1 MNAPFNWDDWRIEYC
16 NEADPE
22 IPNQHCQREK
32 DHGGPHKSYTRTC
45 RRQRLHTPSFC
56 GGYIGQEGVKV
67 MNAPFEKFWV
77 YRKEESGH
85 FEVVVSPLFDG
96 PTDIQSKAFI
106 EAAIREK
113 LERER
118 P

>member
-1 MNAPFNWDDWRIEYC
+1 
-16 NEADPE
+16 
-22 IPNQHCQREK
+22 
-32 DHGGPHKSYTRTC
+32 
-45 RRQRLHTPSFC
+45 
-56 GGYIGQEGVKV
+56 